1 MVTMKPHLISWE
13 EHKKKMLADPEVRR
27 HYDALEPEFA
37 VIRAVIDRRLRKK
50 MSQLDL
56 ARKIGTKQSAI
67 SRLESGTANPS
78 IKFLQKVAEALGSR
92 LSISFV

>member
-1 MVTMKPHLISWE
+1 MKPHFVSWE
-13 EHKKKMLADPEVRR
+13 EHKKKLLADPEVRR

-37 VIRAVIDRRLRKK
+37 VISAVIERRIRKK
-50 MSQLDL
+50 MSQQDL

-78 IKFLQKVAEALGSR
+78 IKFLQKVAEALGAR

>member
-1 MVTMKPHLISWE
+1 MKQFKSFAQLKRE
-13 EHKKKMLADPEVRR
+13 LLADPEVRR
-27 HYDALEPEFA
+27 YYDALEPEFA
-37 VIRAVIDRRLRKK
+37 VISAVIERRIRKK
-50 MSQLDL
+50 MSQQDL

-78 IKFLQKVAEALGSR
+78 IKFLQRVAEALGAR